1 MARPRCQDSSEVK
14 HQRPKSG
21 PWSNSWNSPP
31 LPQNSWDN
39 PPTSESVKLASPW
52 KLSTPRFQAVA
63 LALCNG
69 SHSVC
74 GECFSMNKST
84 SYPSLCLSLDSFC
97 DETSRTWAFL
107 CLETRS
113 VISAGRPWVLAGFE
127 SQHNLRWMV
136 LAENIF
142 LSRGSILPGSV
153 WLFGWNYSA
162 MWHLTGRRWGLD
174 YHFLNIIFIFYSP
187 STSFISLYSLPRILR
202 ASRKPITQKCI

>member
-21 PWSNSWNSPP
+21 PWPSSWNSPP

-39 PPTSESVKLASPW
+39 PPTYESVKLASPW

-63 LALCNG
+63 LALWNG

-127 SQHNLRWMV
+127 VRVPAHGFKSQPAVSSFTFHMLIWGT
-136 LAENIF
+136 F
-142 LSRGSILPGSV
+142 DSIWGTFS
-153 WLFGWNYSA
+153 F
-162 MWHLTGRRWGLD
+162 HLG
-174 YHFLNIIFIFYSP
+174 
-187 STSFISLYSLPRILR
+187 ISIWKFHL
-202 ASRKPITQKCI
+202 